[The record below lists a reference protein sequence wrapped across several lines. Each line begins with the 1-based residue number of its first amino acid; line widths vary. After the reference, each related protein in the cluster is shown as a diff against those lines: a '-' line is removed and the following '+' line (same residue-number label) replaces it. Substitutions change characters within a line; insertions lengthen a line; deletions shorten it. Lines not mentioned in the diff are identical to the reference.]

1 METITRVETFLVAPR
16 WLFVRVETSG
26 GLVGWGEA
34 SCEGR
39 SEMVRTAVHQLAE
52 YLIGQDPFRIEDHW
66 QVMSKGSFYRHGVIL
81 SSAVAG
87 LDQALWDL
95 LGKSVGLPVHVL
107 LGGPVRDRV
116 RVCCWVGGDE
126 PAEVADQIAE
136 VVEEGMTA
144 VKMNAS
150 GRMKPLGT
158 PASLQGVFDRVAAA
172 RGVLGAD
179 RDVAVDLHGRFTLA
193 TARRLA
199 RLLEPLSPFFLEEPV
214 APENSHLI
222 GQVVA
227 STVTPVSTGERLY
240 TRQEFLPVLQSGI
253 AVAQPDLSHAG
264 GISEVRRIASLCEA
278 FDVALAP
285 HCPLG
290 PSPWRPVCRWPS
302 PRRTTSSR
310 SRASGSTTTRT
321 PRCSTT
327 WSTGS
332 RSGSSTATS
341 SGSPARAWGS
351 RSTRR
356 VSGRRTGAGTP
367 GATPCGATTTA
378 GSRNGESGRGL
389 AYAQGDGDRAGIVRG
404 GRRGGGPGPVRRRGR
419 PGRGLSHHAG
429 RRARDRAAGCRGAR
443 GMPRRGR
450 DGRHA
455 RRGGGRRRGWG
466 RLRGEPGDHGGDQA
480 RGGVGPAGGAGRLHA
495 HGGVRGARPGR
506 GGGQAVPGLGGRARV
521 PHSPAPADA

>member
-39 SEMVRTAVHQLAE
+39 SETVRTAVHQLAE

-116 RVCCWVGGDE
+116 RVYCWVGGDE
-126 PAEVADQIAE
+126 PAEVADQIAQ

-158 PASLQGVFDRVAAA
+158 PASLQGVYDRVAAA
-172 RGVLGAD
+172 RDVLGPD
-179 RDVAVDLHGRFTLA
+179 RDVAVDLHGRFSLA

-240 TRQEFLPVLQSGI
+240 TRQEFLPVLQAGI

-264 GISEVRRIASLCEA
+264 GISEVRRIASLCET

-290 PSPWRPVCRWPS
+290 PIALA
-302 PRRTTSSR
+302 SSLQV
-310 SRASGSTTTRT
+310 AF
-321 PRCSTT
+321 
-327 WSTGS
+327 
-332 RSGSSTATS
+332 
-341 SGSPARAWGS
+341 
-351 RSTRR
+351 
-356 VSGRRTGAGTP
+356 
-367 GATPCGATTTA
+367 ATPNHLIQEQSIGIHYNEGAEVLDYVVD
-378 GSRNGESGRGL
+378 REPFRFV
-389 AYAQGDGDRAGIVRG
+389 DGHVERFTG
-404 GRRGGGPGPVRRRGR
+404 
-419 PGRGLSHHAG
+419 
-429 RRARDRAAGCRGAR
+429 
-443 GMPRRGR
+443 
-450 DGRHA
+450 
-455 RRGGGRRRGWG
+455 
-466 RLRGEPGDHGGDQA
+466 
-480 RGGVGPAGGAGRLHA
+480 
-495 HGGVRGARPGR
+495 
-506 GGGQAVPGLGGRARV
+506 PGLGIEVDEARV
-521 PHSPAPADA
+521 READRRGHAWRNPVWRHDDGGFAEW

>member
-1 METITRVETFLVAPR
+1 METITRVETFLGAPR
-16 WLFVRVETSG
+16 WLFVRLETSG

-39 SEMVRTAVHQLAE
+39 SETVRTAVHQLAE

-116 RVCCWVGGDE
+116 RMYCWVGGDE
-126 PAEVADQIAE
+126 PAEVADQISQ

-158 PASLQGVFDRVAAA
+158 PASLQGVYDRVAAA
-172 RGVLGAD
+172 REVLGDD
-179 RDVAVDLHGRFTLA
+179 RDVAVDLHGRFTLG

-222 GQVVA
+222 GQVVS

-240 TRQEFLPVLQSGI
+240 TRQEFLPLLQAGI

-264 GISEVRRIASLCEA
+264 GISEVRRIASLCET

-290 PSPWRPVCRWPS
+290 PIALASCLQVAFASPNHLIQEQSIGIHYNEGAEVLDYLVDPEPFRFVDGHVERF
-302 PRRTTSSR
+302 
-310 SRASGSTTTRT
+310 
-321 PRCSTT
+321 
-327 WSTGS
+327 TG
-332 RSGSSTATS
+332 
-341 SGSPARAWGS
+341 
-351 RSTRR
+351 
-356 VSGRRTGAGTP
+356 
-367 GATPCGATTTA
+367 
-378 GSRNGESGRGL
+378 
-389 AYAQGDGDRAGIVRG
+389 
-404 GRRGGGPGPVRRRGR
+404 
-419 PGRGLSHHAG
+419 
-429 RRARDRAAGCRGAR
+429 
-443 GMPRRGR
+443 
-450 DGRHA
+450 
-455 RRGGGRRRGWG
+455 
-466 RLRGEPGDHGGDQA
+466 
-480 RGGVGPAGGAGRLHA
+480 
-495 HGGVRGARPGR
+495 
-506 GGGQAVPGLGGRARV
+506 PGLGIDVDEARV
-521 PHSPAPADA
+521 READRRGHAWRNPVWRHDDGGFAEW